1 MFRKAGIRTVIKTVT
16 NAAQIAFDAA
26 VENAK
31 QHCGKLVNL
40 MLQVMQGDYVAVVD
54 KLLRPGI
61 PARIDPYSYHVKN
74 DPAMLDW
81 ELRGGAA

>member
-1 MFRKAGIRTVIKTVT
+1 MGPYRCVQNYWTMT
-16 NAAQIAFDAA
+16 
-26 VENAK
+26 
-31 QHCGKLVNL
+31 
-40 MLQVMQGDYVAVVD
+40 
-54 KLLRPGI
+54 LLRPGI